1 MEAQMPAILLKI
13 LGPLVPYLVAGGAVL
28 AGLLYVVILR
38 QDLAAATQANQA
50 LAQQNAENVAAIASY
65 QAQQAKWTES
75 LQALD
80 AQTLATNTAASRIS
94 EKISLAPP
102 ADDGPVA
109 PVLSQALDNLRA
121 LQGGAP

>member
-1 MEAQMPAILLKI
+1 MPAILLKI
-13 LGPLVPYLVAGGAVL
+13 LGPLVPYLVAGGIAL
-28 AGLLYVVILR
+28 AGLLYVTILR
-38 QDLAAATQANQA
+38 HDLAAATQANQV

-80 AQTLATNTAASRIS
+80 AQTLATDTATSRIS

-102 ADDGPVA
+102 GDDGSVA
-109 PVLSQALDNLRA
+109 PVLSQALDSLRA
-121 LQGGAP
+121 LQGNAP